1 MLSLK
6 PLMALLLAT
15 LLCACQVGSKDSAS
29 DPLTQARQR
38 WVDQGLQHYRYQVRQ
53 QCYCGQQALLPAIVL
68 VNGQQARLDSPDHAA
83 RAPLART
90 VEAWF
95 DLIEEKQRKG
105 WHQVDVDGPGS
116 GVFIP
121 SRGCWRSERLP
132 NFPHGLPGSATGK
145 WRHYEG

>member
-68 VNGQQARLDSPDHAA
+68 LEDAIVGYHRCVMGLLK
-83 RAPLART
+83 R
-90 VEAWF
+90 
-95 DLIEEKQRKG
+95 
-105 WHQVDVDGPGS
+105 S
-116 GVFIP
+116 GVVSVWSKLSDLSI
-121 SRGCWRSERLP
+121 
-132 NFPHGLPGSATGK
+132 A
-145 WRHYEG
+145 

>member
-6 PLMALLLAT
+6 PLMTLLLAT
-15 LLCACQVGSKDSAS
+15 LLCACQVGSKDSAG

-38 WVDQGLQHYRYQVRQ
+38 WVDQGLQHYRYQIRQ
-53 QCYCGQQALLPAIVL
+53 QCYCGQQALIPATVL

-105 WHQVDVDGPGS
+105 WHQVDVDYHPQQGYPRH
-116 GVFIP
+116 I
-121 SRGCWRSERLP
+121 RLDFDP
-132 NFPHGLPGSATGK
+132 RMADDEQQYWIENLVPAAARP
-145 WRHYEG
+145 